1 MKIKLTFCKGYLYL
15 YVQFKQNDDPMHAI
29 TNSISR
35 EITSFYDN
43 YFKEDKLATSY
54 VELLLMIEDYE
65 KISQKVIAT
74 KMNLAP
80 STITRFIN
88 KLIKKGWVLKKMDGR
103 ISYVTLSER
112 GEKEVPN
119 LRNKYEQAEEDLKE
133 ILGTKFVDT
142 TKQLLLHGAALLK
155 GQ

>member
-1 MKIKLTFCKGYLYL
+1 M
-15 YVQFKQNDDPMHAI
+15 YVQHKPIDNTMHAI

-35 EITSFYDN
+35 EITGFYDA

-54 VELLLMIEDYE
+54 IELLLMIEDYD
-65 KISQKVIAT
+65 KISQKAIAT

-88 KLIKKGWVLKKMDGR
+88 KLIKKGLVSKKMDGR
-103 ISYVTLSER
+103 ISYVTLSES
-112 GEKEVPN
+112 GKKEVPN

-133 ILGTKFVDT
+133 LLGTKYVDT
-142 TKQLLLHGAALLK
+142 TKQLLMHGAALL
-155 GQ
+155 QNR